1 MPVISVSDGVWQ
13 AADNVHK
20 FCVGRGRRPDPRP
33 AALGLGKVQ
42 PRQCRWCTTRFLLT
56 AAAAAGVRGDTNKAK
71 QKLQNV
77 PVKCR
82 DTKAERSWKTVA
94 RILLAEISFLLNKRK
109 HNLLFKGHLLL
120 LFDLNSL

>member
-42 PRQCRWCTTRFLLT
+42 PWQCRW
-56 AAAAAGVRGDTNKAK
+56 DTNKAK